1 MPNLTIFER
10 PDWNDVATRCGTWWT
25 KKLLD
30 QCPTPVLELHAENAV
45 RLANEAAIKA
55 NPDAFYYGFGH
66 GNSSQFAGQNN
77 AIVIDNQNVALWDK
91 AWVHLLSCSVF
102 ASLGLKFPH
111 GSGYNRTFY
120 FYISD
125 QVDGYA
131 EPYYDSDHT
140 VMKNRWPG
148 KTMSEQIKAAKDRFT
163 WWYSQPGPAGKDY
176 LPWDR
181 DSLIGTGDPN
191 DRPAPVKGIVKV
203 DAYYRT
209 GDSTP
214 TLIGAMT
221 KGDADA
227 WTLTW
232 RIPQSGTYKI
242 QYVATDHEGNT
253 RTVETGEFYVDLPES
268 PIEIIPV
275 YPKGGEHITTRSV
288 VLGII
293 ARYVE

>member
-1 MPNLTIFER
+1 LRSIFSR
-10 PDWNDVATRCGTWWT
+10 PDWNDQATKAGTYWT
-25 KKLLD
+25 KLLEDKCPTELLD
-30 QCPTPVLELHAENAV
+30 LYAALAV
-45 RLANEAAIKA
+45 RASNEAAIKET
-55 NPDAFYYGFGH
+55 PDALYYGFGH
-66 GNSSQFAGQNN
+66 GNSSLFTGQNM
-77 AIVIDNQNVALWDK
+77 ATVIDASNIALWNK
-91 AWVHLLSCSVF
+91 SWVHLLSCSVF
-102 ASLGLKFPH
+102 AGLGLKFPH

-120 FYISD
+120 FYLSGTT
-125 QVDGYA
+125 DGYA
-131 EPYYDSDHT
+131 EPYFDSDQQ
-140 VMKNRWPG
+140 VQIERWKG
-148 KTMSEQIKAAKDRFT
+148 KTMGEQIKTAKDKFT

-191 DRPAPVKGIVKV
+191 DRPTPAKGIVKV

-209 GDSTP
+209 GDNTP
-214 TLIGAMT
+214 TLIGPMT

-232 RIPQSGTYKI
+232 RIPQSGAYKI

-253 RTVETGEFYVDLPES
+253 RTVETGEFHVDLPES

-275 YPKGGEHITTRSV
+275 YPKGGEYITTRNV
-288 VLGII
+288 TLGII